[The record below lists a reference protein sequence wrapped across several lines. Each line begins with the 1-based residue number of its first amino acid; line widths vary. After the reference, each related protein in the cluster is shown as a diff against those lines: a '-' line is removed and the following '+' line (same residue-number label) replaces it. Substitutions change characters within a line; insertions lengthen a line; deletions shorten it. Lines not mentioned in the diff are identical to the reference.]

1 MKILEPDL
9 PRIEPTEFQRSTPI
23 KLDVSFADVR
33 RSFLDRL
40 RGEQARLAFLA
51 AALETAGMHNVSAF
65 IDLEVFAHR
74 LRGAAAVFEL
84 HELRDESKAL
94 ELAASAAT
102 TRYSP
107 DTRLQ
112 VGEAIRKLADR
123 LIYLNQGLAD
133 ASVTADLDSDR
144 HRDD

>member
-1 MKILEPDL
+1 LSL
-9 PRIEPTEFQRSTPI
+9 IEPTEVPRSTPI
-23 KLDVSFADVR
+23 RLDVSFADVR

-40 RGEQARLAFLA
+40 RGEQSRLAFLA
-51 AALETAGMHNVSAF
+51 AGLESAGMNNVSAF

-94 ELAASAAT
+94 EFAASAAT
-102 TRYSP
+102 TEYSP
-107 DTRLQ
+107 DNRLQ
-112 VGEAIRKLADR
+112 VGEAIRKLTDR

-133 ASVTADLDSDR
+133 TLATADPDSSR
-144 HRDD
+144 FRDD